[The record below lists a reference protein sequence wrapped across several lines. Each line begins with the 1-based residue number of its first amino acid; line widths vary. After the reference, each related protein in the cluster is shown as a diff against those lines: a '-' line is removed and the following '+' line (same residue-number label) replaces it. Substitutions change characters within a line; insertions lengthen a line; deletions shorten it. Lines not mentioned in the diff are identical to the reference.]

1 VKQTRLKQKPGLA
14 LITGWFFVLLLVSSA
29 PHRVHHAF
37 EDLRFSQKSNA
48 DAATGSEGH
57 THAHDNSEHDNH
69 GHEHDRSS
77 GGSAKA
83 DCIAQA
89 VAQNFHLASAQG
101 TEVSYLE
108 LGSETRP
115 AVTLAPRYHFS
126 LSPFSQRAPPPSL
139 RS

>member
-1 VKQTRLKQKPGLA
+1 MKQTRLKQKPGLA

-48 DAATGSEGH
+48 DAATSSEGH

-83 DCIAQA
+83 DCVNQA
-89 VAQNFHLASAQG
+89 VAQNFHFASAQA

-108 LGSETRP
+108 LESETRP

-126 LSPFSQRAPPPSL
+126 LSPFSQRAPPQA
-139 RS
+139 

>member
-14 LITGWFFVLLLVSSA
+14 LITGWFFVFLLVSSA

-83 DCIAQA
+83 DCVTQA

-101 TEVSYLE
+101 TEVSYIE

-126 LSPFSQRAPPPSL
+126 LSPFSQRAPPQA
-139 RS
+139 

>member
-1 VKQTRLKQKPGLA
+1 MKQTCLQKPGLA

-48 DAATGSEGH
+48 DAATSSEGH

-69 GHEHDRSS
+69 GHEHNS
-77 GGSAKA
+77 GGSTKA
-83 DCIAQA
+83 DCVTQA
-89 VAQNFHLASAQG
+89 VAQNFHFASAQA

-108 LGSETRP
+108 LESETRP
-115 AVTLAPRYHFS
+115 AVTLAPRYNFS
-126 LSPFSQRAPPPSL
+126 LSPFSQRAPPQA
-139 RS
+139 